1 MFEIFSY
8 SVGAIA
14 WGFFIG
20 LFFIT
25 LFFVM
30 IKGWWKNAS
39 FGFSSYIIGAI
50 LGVILIQV
58 SQVP

>member
-50 LGVILIQV
+50 LGVILIY
-58 SQVP
+58 